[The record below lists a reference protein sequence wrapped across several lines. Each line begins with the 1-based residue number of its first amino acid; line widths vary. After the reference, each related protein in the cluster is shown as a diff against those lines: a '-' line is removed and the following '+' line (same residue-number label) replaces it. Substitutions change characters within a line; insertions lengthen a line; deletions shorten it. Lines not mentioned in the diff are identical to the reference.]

1 MKENSIIFGNL
12 PYNISS
18 QILVKI
24 INFKKKPPKYQSLI
38 LMFQKEVAEESWDF
52 YGTKNYGRL
61 SILANYRLDI
71 FSKFNVSPNSFF
83 QNQSYFNNFI
93 FLNLKIN

>member
-38 LMFQKEVAEESWDF
+38 LMFQKEVAEE
-52 YGTKNYGRL
+52 NHR
-61 SILANYRLDI
+61 ILWYKKLWKAI
-71 FSKFNVSPNSFF
+71 
-83 QNQSYFNNFI
+83 NFGK
-93 FLNLKIN
+93 L